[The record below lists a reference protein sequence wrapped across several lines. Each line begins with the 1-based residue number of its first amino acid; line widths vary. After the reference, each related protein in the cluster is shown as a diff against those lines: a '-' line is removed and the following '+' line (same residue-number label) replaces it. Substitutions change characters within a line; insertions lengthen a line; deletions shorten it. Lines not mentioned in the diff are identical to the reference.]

1 MSLLLLPCLLFECV
15 HLPQRVALVDQE
27 ADGGDLLLDAPDA
40 PGLAPQDLLL
50 EAVGHRLVELPYLIQ
65 VPQSRPVWN
74 GNIAMRRF
82 QSGFKRHS
90 HQL

>member
-1 MSLLLLPCLLFECV
+1 M
-15 HLPQRVALVDQE
+15 ALVDQE
-27 ADGGDLLLDAPDA
+27 VDGRDLLLDAPDA
-40 PGLAPQDLLL
+40 PGLAPKDLLL
-50 EAVGHRLVELPYLIQ
+50 EAVGHRLVELPYLFQ

-74 GNIAMRRF
+74 GNFAMLRF

>member
-1 MSLLLLPCLLFECV
+1 M
-15 HLPQRVALVDQE
+15 ALVDEE

-40 PGLAPQDLLL
+40 PGLASQDLLL
-50 EAVGHRLVELPYLIQ
+50 QAVGHRLVELPYLVQ
-65 VPQSRPVWN
+65 VPQPRPVWN
-74 GNIAMRRF
+74 GNVAMQRF

>member
-15 HLPQRVALVDQE
+15 PLPQRVALVDQE

>member
-74 GNIAMRRF
+74 GNNAMRRF